1 MKITNIE
8 VHLFLKKSQKNF
20 DGGWTTGEEYV
31 KWHAELE
38 PGENAIQAT
47 DALAKVIKA
56 YLLLE
61 FGIDPKTTIGEL
73 VGDQAQLLAGWRTSK
88 EEGKF

>member
-1 MKITNIE
+1 MIIKSIE
-8 VHLFLKKSQKNF
+8 VHLFLKKSQKNL

-31 KWHAELE
+31 KWHADLE
-38 PGENAIQAT
+38 PGENAIIAT
-47 DALAKVIKA
+47 DQLAKIIKS

-61 FGIDPKTTIGEL
+61 FGIDPSTTIGEL

>member
-1 MKITNIE
+1 MKITGIE
-8 VHLFLKKSQKNF
+8 VHLFLKKSQKNL

-31 KWHAELE
+31 KWHAQLE
-38 PGENAIQAT
+38 PGENALKAT
-47 DALAKVIKA
+47 HDLAQVIKG

-61 FGIDPKTTIGEL
+61 FGIDPNTTIGEL

-88 EEGKF
+88 EEGSS